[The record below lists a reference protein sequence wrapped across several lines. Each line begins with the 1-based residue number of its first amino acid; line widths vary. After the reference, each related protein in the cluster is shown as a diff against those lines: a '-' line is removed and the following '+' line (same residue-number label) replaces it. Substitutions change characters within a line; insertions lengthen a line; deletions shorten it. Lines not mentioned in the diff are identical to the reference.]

1 MNPYIQDL
9 QTRAPGLF
17 LDGHTEYTGTYIE
30 GEAIRAMN
38 IGTIRQ
44 GAASIKYLIRNES
57 ATGSTQ
63 AAWIAVPIVDAA
75 DFEAALRDR
84 IQEMNQ

>member
-1 MNPYIQDL
+1 MNQYVADL

-30 GEAIRAMN
+30 GETIWTWN
-38 IGTIRQ
+38 GGTVRQ
-44 GAASIKYLIRNES
+44 LMACIKYTVTNES
-57 ATGSTQ
+57 AIGRTQ
-63 AAWIAVPIVDAA
+63 AWITVPIGDAA

-84 IQEMNQ
+84 IQEMNA